1 MEILGYL
8 AAVVIGI
15 SLGLIGGGG
24 SILTVPVLVYLFG
37 VGATEATAYS
47 LFIVGLTALI
57 GSFAF
62 MKKRQVDF
70 RTAAVFGVPS
80 ILAVYLV
87 RGYVMPIIPANL
99 GPLGSLDITRDK
111 ALLVL
116 FGALMLATAFSMI
129 RAKSTPEEDETPV
142 QPEFKYGK
150 ILLEGLLVGSV
161 TGLVGAGGGFLII
174 PALVLLAK
182 LPMKRAVGTSLLI
195 IAAKSLI
202 GFTGDLQTNP
212 HIQWPLLLTV
222 AGLATVGIII
232 GSLLGQRI
240 SGAKLKPA
248 FGWFVLVMGLFM
260 VGKEVATPAPTPGV
274 NAPAVSAH

>member
-1 MEILGYL
+1 
-8 AAVVIGI
+8 
-15 SLGLIGGGG
+15 
-24 SILTVPVLVYLFG
+24 VYLFG

-260 VGKEVATPAPTPGV
+260 VGKEVATPAPTPGEK
-274 NAPAVSAH
+274 APAVSAH